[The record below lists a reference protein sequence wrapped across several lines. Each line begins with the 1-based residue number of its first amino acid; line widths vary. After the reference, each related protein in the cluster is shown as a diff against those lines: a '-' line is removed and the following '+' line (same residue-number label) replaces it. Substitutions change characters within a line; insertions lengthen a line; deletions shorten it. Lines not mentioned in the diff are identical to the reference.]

1 MIKELIRTNEFDKF
15 IVVPSGTPAQK
26 SAVASAEDRFEM
38 TKSAVAQAIGTNARI
53 EVADYEIKRPG
64 LSFAVD
70 TANEVSRKYP
80 DHEIYWVIGSDAL
93 TSIISWHKFS
103 DLAKIVKFLII
114 ERPGSAV
121 SEFPKELN
129 YELRKIGAMDISA
142 SEIRERIADGE
153 DISETVPTSV
163 LDYIKRNGLYGTS

>member
-1 MIKELIRTNEFDKF
+1 MIKELIRTDEFDKF

-38 TKSAVAQAIGTNARI
+38 TKLAVDQAIDENSRI
-53 EVADYEIKRPG
+53 EVADYELNRTGI
-64 LSFAVD
+64 SFAVD
-70 TANEVSRKYP
+70 TASEVSRKYP
-80 DHEIYWVIGSDAL
+80 EHEMYWVIGSDAL
-93 TSIISWHKFS
+93 ANITSWHKFS

-121 SEFPKELN
+121 GDFPKDLN

-142 SEIRERIADGE
+142 SEIRERIATGE
-153 DISETVPTSV
+153 DISETVPSSV
-163 LDYIKRNGLYGTS
+163 LDYIKRNGLYGAS

>member
-1 MIKELIRTNEFDKF
+1 MIKELIRTDEFDRF

-38 TKSAVAQAIGTNARI
+38 TRLAVAQAIGTNARI
-53 EVADYEIKRPG
+53 EVADYEINRQG

-70 TANEVSRKYP
+70 TASEVSRKYP

-93 TSIISWHKFS
+93 ANIKSWHKFS

-114 ERPGSAV
+114 ERPGSAA
-121 SEFPKELN
+121 SDFPKELN

-142 SEIRERIADGE
+142 SEIREKLAAGE
-153 DISETVPTSV
+153 DISETAPSSV
-163 LDYIKRNGLYGTS
+163 LDYIKRNGLYGAP